1 MECMSEDD
9 QCGNGMQEQEEV
21 QVRTLC
27 VVERECCTVS
37 CSLWQSG
44 EVKQRSA
51 QNNQLDPAECC
62 GHSSTATVTINKKV
76 INPFHLILFTT
87 HNQSCKASIIIFNQ
101 NRRKKRMKA
110 AVSKLV
116 MSRAESVVG
125 KRTMA
130 TVQKVH
136 AREIID
142 SRGNPTVEV
151 DLYTE
156 KGLFRASVPSGASTG
171 IHEAVELRDGG
182 SRFKGKGVLK
192 AVENVNK
199 ILGPAVKGMD
209 VTKQEE
215 IDAKMRHI
223 DGTPNKGKLGAN
235 AILGVSLAVSKAG
248 AASKNVPLYQHFAE
262 LAGNTHLTLPVPSF
276 NVINGGEHAG
286 NALAFQEFMIL
297 PVGAATFAQAMQ
309 MGCEVSCLLVSFWS
323 WLGVTFMYAQVYH
336 ALKSVIKAKYGQD
349 AANVGDEGGFAPP
362 ITSTYAGLDLLS
374 EAIKKAGYEKEV
386 KIGMDVAASEF
397 FTKEEKYDLDFKA
410 AKKDPS
416 KLLTGNEMINM
427 YKDLVSKYPI
437 ITIEDPFD
445 QDDWSHYTA
454 LNGALGKQIQLVGD
468 DLLVTNV
475 ERIKIA
481 AQMHACNALL
491 LKVNQIGSVT
501 ESIEAVKL
509 AKKHGWGVMT
519 SHRSGETEDNYIADL
534 AVGLCTG
541 QIKTGA
547 PCRSERLAKYNQLL
561 RIEEELGSSAKYAGL
576 NFRKPQWMA

>member
-1 MECMSEDD
+1 
-9 QCGNGMQEQEEV
+9 
-21 QVRTLC
+21 
-27 VVERECCTVS
+27 
-37 CSLWQSG
+37 
-44 EVKQRSA
+44 
-51 QNNQLDPAECC
+51 
-62 GHSSTATVTINKKV
+62 
-76 INPFHLILFTT
+76 
-87 HNQSCKASIIIFNQ
+87 
-101 NRRKKRMKA
+101 MKS

-130 TVQKVH
+130 TIQKVH

-199 ILGPAVKGMD
+199 ILGPAVKGLD

-248 AASKNVPLYQHFAE
+248 AASKNVPLYQHYAE

-309 MGCEVSCLLVSFWS
+309 MGCEV
-323 WLGVTFMYAQVYH
+323 YH

-362 ITSTYAGLDLLS
+362 ITSTYDGLDLLC

-410 AKKDPS
+410 VKKDPS

-427 YKDLVSKYPI
+427 FKDLVSKYPI
-437 ITIEDPFD
+437 VTIEDPFD

-454 LNGALGKQIQLVGD
+454 LNGAIGKPIQLVGD